1 MFRHLLCVNG
11 ILSTGSADSRTRKKE
26 GDRVDRPVRKPIRLK
41 NYDYS
46 APGAYFITI
55 CTREKRCIL
64 SSIQKPSAGGV
75 GDGAPAVPRV
85 RLTSVGQIVDKTIT
99 DAQAHYGWLSVDRY
113 VIMPNHV
120 HLLITVKAG
129 GTPRAASPTKAA
141 VPAFVSSLK
150 SITVRRCGV
159 PLWQRSF
166 YDHIVRNEA
175 EYREIAEY
183 IDANP
188 ARWKSGTLPPG
199 AE

>member
-1 MFRHLLCVNG
+1 MDLP
-11 ILSTGSADSRTRKKE
+11 E
-26 GDRVDRPVRKPIRLK
+26 RKPMRLRD
-41 NYDYS
+41 YDYS
-46 APGAYFITI
+46 SPGAYFITI

-129 GTPRAASPTKAA
+129 GTPMAPAPT
-141 VPAFVSSLK
+141 
-150 SITVRRCGV
+150 C
-159 PLWQRSF
+159 
-166 YDHIVRNEA
+166 
-175 EYREIAEY
+175 
-183 IDANP
+183 
-188 ARWKSGTLPPG
+188 PPG
-199 AE
+199 GENDERRAIRESPLRRWGGFHRLM